1 MRPRLVHY
9 LNETIGL
16 NLFDWIIP
24 TPSIIYLITF
34 LFLSL
39 IFIRRCKKSG
49 FDGRIAFRSALWGG
63 IAAFLGAKLFYVVL
77 HLKSYI
83 LLPSHIFAPG
93 GTVSWGAYLG
103 IVIGVTL
110 YLRHKRQAVLPILDV
125 LGSVMALA
133 PFIGRWSCFLN
144 GDDYGKITSVAW
156 AVRYPRGSLPFAE
169 QANDGIINYSSALS
183 APVHP
188 NQMYLSIGALLLFII
203 MTHFWK
209 SKRQNPGLT
218 FGVYWIAYS
227 ILRFFLEFYR
237 DESGTT
243 LIPALNFS
251 QMMCTITIIFS
262 VLFIVMLYRKSIKA
276 FTINNA
282 RTIQIQLG
290 GK

>member
-1 MRPRLVHY
+1 MRPRLVDY
-9 LNETIGL
+9 LNETISIDIF
-16 NLFDWIIP
+16 NWIIP

-39 IFIRRCKKSG
+39 IFIRRCKKSA
-49 FDGRIAFRSALWGG
+49 FDGNIAFGSALWGG
-63 IAAFLGAKLFYVVL
+63 IAAFMGAKLLYVIL
-77 HLKSYI
+77 HLKSYV

-103 IVIGVTL
+103 AVIGVTL
-110 YLRHKRQAVLPILDV
+110 YLRHKKQAVLPILDV

-156 AVRYPRGSLPFAE
+156 AVRYPKGSLPFAE
-169 QANDGIINYSSALS
+169 HANDGIINYSSVLS

-188 NQMYLSIGALLLFII
+188 NQIYLSIGALLIFII
-203 MTHFWK
+203 ITRFWK
-209 SKRQNPGLT
+209 NQRQNPGLT

-237 DESGTT
+237 DEPGTV
-243 LIPALNFS
+243 LISTLNFS
-251 QMMCTITIIFS
+251 QIMCLIFMVLSALFLAILYQDNKRTVIINNDRTII
-262 VLFIVMLYRKSIKA
+262 
-276 FTINNA
+276 TE
-282 RTIQIQLG
+282 G
-290 GK
+290 GRV